1 MSFSL
6 SSTCRW
12 ALAAGL
18 SGMALA
24 ATAAP
29 PQTIGPGQRYYEKI
43 CAKCHEA
50 GIGPVLKGRGLS
62 PETVIVFARI
72 GVNAMPAFRVTDID
86 DATLRDVGV
95 YLSKAPAPAQPA
107 AAAKP

>member
-18 SGMALA
+18 SGVALA
-24 ATAAP
+24 AAAAP
-29 PQTIGPGQRYYEKI
+29 PQDVGPGQRYYEKI
-43 CAKCHEA
+43 CAQCHET
-50 GIGPVLKGRGLS
+50 GIGPVLKGRALS
-62 PETVIVFARI
+62 PETVVAFARL

-86 DATLRDVGV
+86 DATLSDLGV
-95 YLSKAPAPAQPA
+95 YISKTQPPA
-107 AAAKP
+107 AAKK

>member
-43 CAKCHEA
+43 CAQCHET
-50 GIGPVLKGRGLS
+50 GIGPVLKGRALS
-62 PETVIVFARI
+62 PETVVAFARL

-86 DATLRDVGV
+86 DATLSDLGV
-95 YLSKAPAPAQPA
+95 YISKTQPPA
-107 AAAKP
+107 AAKK

>member
-18 SGMALA
+18 SGVALA
-24 ATAAP
+24 AAAAP
-29 PQTIGPGQRYYEKI
+29 PQAIGPGQRYYEKI

>member
-1 MSFSL
+1 MSLFFASP
-6 SSTCRW
+6 SRW
-12 ALAAGL
+12 VLAVGL
-18 SGMALA
+18 SGVALA

-29 PQTIGPGQRYYEKI
+29 PHAIGPGQRYYEKI

-50 GIGPVLKGRGLS
+50 DIGPVLKGRGLS
-62 PETVIVFARI
+62 PETVIAFARI

-95 YLSKAPAPAQPA
+95 YLSQTPAPTQPA